1 MLDIWPFRAA
11 PVEVVP
17 PIVHIFLDCL
27 SSHDAFVDLNVR
39 VKEVVQRSGAIEGAY
54 ETYLTYVVAKGG
66 DQVDFAR
73 AFDIAE
79 EINTH
84 TCARRI
90 ILPQRDVAFASIVI
104 AHEVGKCVVTAR
116 EWDVVFVA
124 SDDERIL
131 QAAMIAGTPLVK
143 MLMFS
148 PAGILKVGSEFNDRR
163 PSASPE
169 GHVPSTSALLSTA
182 PSLPVPEPP
191 PHPSSPP
198 HRNREAI
205 QDGGH
210 RSRSLSTEGR
220 DEEAAPQPLDA

>member
-1 MLDIWPFRAA
+1 MFDIWPFRAA

-39 VKEVVQRSGAIEGAY
+39 VKEVVLRSGAIEGVY
-54 ETYLTYVVAKGG
+54 DTYLTYVVANGG
-66 DQVDFAR
+66 DQVEFAR

-148 PAGILKVGSEFNDRR
+148 PAGIRKVGSTLNDRR

-169 GHVPSTSALLSTA
+169 EHVPSTSARLSA
-182 PSLPVPEPP
+182 PLPEPEPEPP
-191 PHPSSPP
+191 
-198 HRNREAI
+198 REE
-205 QDGGH
+205 D
-210 RSRSLSTEGR
+210 
-220 DEEAAPQPLDA
+220 AAPQPLDI